1 VSWHS
6 HTSEKFIIGNGTRQV
21 SILSPYLFT
30 CYVRPLIRAVVQSRL
45 GCNNGGLVVNILAY
59 ADDMIILAPS
69 WYAMQDLLKI
79 LEMHCHKLD
88 IICNTKKTVCMMF
101 KPIRKACIVS
111 QAFPPFTL
119 NNDGLCY
126 VCEFRYLGHIIND
139 RLQDDCD
146 IRREIRSLFARTILL
161 INKFGNCSYAVK
173 KLLFK
178 SYCLCMY
185 NLALWKYYSVTVFN
199 KFKSCYNRCVK
210 IFFGFYRVTLC

>member
-1 VSWHS
+1 MH
-6 HTSEKFIIGNGTRQV
+6 KIITHA
-21 SILSPYLFT
+21 ILVQSALFT
-30 CYVRPLIRAVVQSRL
+30 VKRQRPQLWSLHDLVASRCYCLTPLSLQLRKMYTSY
-45 GCNNGGLVVNILAY
+45 GGNAC
-59 ADDMIILAPS
+59 DMTILAPS
-69 WYAMQDLLKI
+69 WYAMLKI
-79 LEMHCHKLD
+79 LELHCHKLD
-88 IICNTKKTVCMMF
+88 IKKTVCMMF

-119 NNDGLCY
+119 NNYLSG
-126 VCEFRYLGHIIND
+126 FRYLGHIIND

-146 IRREIRSLFARTILL
+146 IRCEIRSLFAWTNLL
-161 INKFGNCSYAVK
+161 INKFGNCSYEVK